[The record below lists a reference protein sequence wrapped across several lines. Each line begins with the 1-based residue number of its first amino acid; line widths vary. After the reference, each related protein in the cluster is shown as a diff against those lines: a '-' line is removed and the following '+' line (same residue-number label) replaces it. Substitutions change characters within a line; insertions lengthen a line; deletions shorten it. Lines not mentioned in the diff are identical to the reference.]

1 MNNIK
6 SQKVKTIMQLYRHTT
21 FNDLRIFVWLLQ
33 FSNSELYK
41 HESVKLERTR
51 EMKYGWIMQIN
62 VTLEYKCAGE
72 LAFVLIIQ
80 HLKNHSVLPP
90 PNYQHIIWKL
100 CSIYFIIAYG
110 SNNFFI
116 IAYVSNNQIVIFF
129 LRLEKM
135 LLFDQ

>member
-6 SQKVKTIMQLYRHTT
+6 SQKVKTIMQLHRHTT

-41 HESVKLERTR
+41 HESMKLERTR
-51 EMKYGWIMQIN
+51 EMKYGWIMWIN

-80 HLKNHSVLPP
+80 HLKNCSVLPP

-100 CSIYFIIAYG
+100 CSIYSIIAYG
-110 SNNFFI
+110 SNN
-116 IAYVSNNQIVIFF
+116 QIVIFQIRKNVIVW
-129 LRLEKM
+129 LVKLYLYCTYPRE
-135 LLFDQ
+135 